1 MPSWMDALAELSK
14 LSGRPA
20 FLGLVVTASVI
31 AVARD
36 WRYGL
41 WALLVQYI
49 LVSVLHLRM
58 IDPQLALIKLL
69 VGVLICP
76 MIYWAARWVEGERAH
91 KAEEERRAIADK
103 GGEVPLPPLPWPV
116 RPTNWAFRLLAV
128 LLLGLVLYSVSISFP
143 LPFIPPDLAPSCV
156 WLGLVG
162 LLILVLTSE
171 PLSSGM
177 GLLTLVTGF
186 ELYFDIMTPGL
197 AGVGVFAA
205 IDLLM
210 GLAISYLITVRDLT
224 GEVL

>member
-1 MPSWMDALAELSK
+1 LGN

-20 FLGLVVTASVI
+20 FLGLVVTAAVI

-41 WALLVQYI
+41 WALLIQYV

-58 IDPQLALIKLL
+58 IAPQLALIKLL

-91 KAEEERRAIADK
+91 KAEEERREIADK
-103 GGEVPLPPLPWPV
+103 RGEVPLPPLPWPV
-116 RPTNWAFRLLAV
+116 RPTNWVFRLLSV

-143 LPFIPPDLAPSCV
+143 LPFIPADLAPSCV

-171 PLSSGM
+171 PLSAGM
-177 GLLTLVTGF
+177 GLLTLVAGF
-186 ELYFDIMTPGL
+186 ELYFDIMSPGL
-197 AGVGVFAA
+197 AGVGVFAV